1 MNKYIIFYEQVLQV
15 LQRGFDAEIRL
26 DRNGEL
32 IVYEVKRNKTNRI
45 RKPLL
50 NGQ

>member
-1 MNKYIIFYEQVLQV
+1 MNKQIVFYEQVLQV
-15 LQRGFDAEIRL
+15 LKRGFDAEVRL

-32 IVYEVKRNKTNRI
+32 VVYEVKRNKANRI

-50 NGQ
+50 NGR